1 MAKNADKRAKQGART
16 GGELERAEKPARTVP
31 TWLRRVGCFL
41 GALFCAFG
49 VLYAVMV
56 FLVGKGSPIFIVAI
70 VVFGAMAL
78 HLIRAGL
85 GDGRWRAERP
95 ER

>member
-16 GGELERAEKPARTVP
+16 GSELEPAQKPARTVP
-31 TWLRRVGCFL
+31 TWLRRIGCFL

-56 FLVGKGSPIFIVAI
+56 FLVGKGSPIFIIAI

>member
-16 GGELERAEKPARTVP
+16 GSELEPAQKPARTVP
-31 TWLRRVGCFL
+31 TWLRRIGCFL

-56 FLVGKGSPIFIVAI
+56 LLVGKGSPIFIITI